1 VLGWTRDALTVELPG
16 LGAVDL
22 GLRGRHQAANAA
34 VADAL
39 LDALAAAGIASVP
52 AEARRRG
59 YATAT
64 WAGRLELVEGPGGR
78 EVLLD
83 GAHNPDG
90 AAALA
95 TALDDLRPHLAGGRD
110 TPAAPLTLVWA
121 AMADK
126 DVEGVLRAAAVS
138 PTLAGARIV
147 CTAPDLPR
155 ALPAAALADLWR
167 AVLPTAQVETAPSP
181 EAAVARALAA
191 GGSHARGPVVV
202 AGSLYLV
209 GAARAVLVDDPA
221 LRDPVAG

>member
-1 VLGWTRDALTVELPG
+1 MPV
-16 LGAVDL
+16 
-22 GLRGRHQAANAA
+22 
-34 VADAL
+34 
-39 LDALAAAGIASVP
+39 
-52 AEARRRG
+52 EARRRG

-64 WAGRLELVEGPGGR
+64 WAGRLELVTGPGGR

-95 TALDDLRPHLAGGRD
+95 TALDDLRPHLAGGRE
-110 TPAAPLTLVWA
+110 TPPAPLTLVWA

-126 DVEGVLRAAAVS
+126 DVDGVLRAAAAS
-138 PTLAGARIV
+138 PVMAGARIV

-155 ALPAAALADLWR
+155 ALAPAALAERWR
-167 AVLPTAQVETAPSP
+167 TVLPSAQVETAPTP
-181 EAAVARALAA
+181 EAAVEQALRSA
-191 GGSHARGPVVV
+191 GAHARGPVVV

-209 GAARAVLVDDPA
+209 GAARAMLVDDPD